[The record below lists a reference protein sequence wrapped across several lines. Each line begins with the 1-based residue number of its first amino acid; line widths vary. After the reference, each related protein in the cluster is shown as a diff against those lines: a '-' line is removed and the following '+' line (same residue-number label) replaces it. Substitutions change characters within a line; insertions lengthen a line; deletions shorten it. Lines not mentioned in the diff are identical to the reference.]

1 MTCPPP
7 TLSGEQMAKRATVVN
22 TDTSYQVIAGEPIL
36 DTQEGVLI
44 LAFEDG
50 TSRVFNWDKVT
61 DYYYMTEGE
70 YEYLL
75 EERGL

>member
-22 TDTSYQVIAGEPIL
+22 TETKYEIIAGEPIL

-44 LAFEDG
+44 VAFEDG

-61 DYYYMTEGE
+61 DYYYMTEEE
-70 YEYLL
+70 YEYLQ
-75 EERGL
+75 EGAGI